1 MKFDQSKM
9 LLERAYKVIPSASQT
24 FSKGPT
30 QWPDKGSPNFLTRGA
45 GAWVWDADNNKFLDY
60 LMALGPIILGYN
72 NAVVN
77 DAIVKQL
84 HDGVV
89 FSQMHPLEVEVAE
102 LLTDIIPCAEMVRFA
117 KNGTDATSGAIR
129 ASRAHTGRNRIA
141 ICGYHGWQDWYIGT
155 TTRKIGVP
163 QSVAE
168 LSHTFIYND
177 FDSLSDLFD
186 EFPGEFAAVIMEP
199 MGVEEPTNEFLKK
212 VRKICTVNSTLLIF
226 DEIVSGF
233 RLSLGGA
240 QKIYGVKP
248 DLACYGKAIANGLP
262 LSAIVGP
269 RHIMEIFDDIFFSGT
284 FGGETLSLAA
294 CKATISVLQDEN
306 GIEKI
311 EIHGA
316 ALKSGLETII
326 TELGLNSFVGLLGH
340 PSRSVLYFPN
350 TNENENLL
358 RRTFL
363 MQQCIKRGLLYFCSH
378 IPCLAHGKSELD
390 FSLSV
395 LSAALSEFAK
405 TVEQDNFIEA
415 LDGSPV
421 TSIFRKA

>member
-177 FDSLSDLFD
+177 FDSLSDLF
-186 EFPGEFAAVIMEP
+186 
-199 MGVEEPTNEFLKK
+199 
-212 VRKICTVNSTLLIF
+212 
-226 DEIVSGF
+226 
-233 RLSLGGA
+233 LS
-240 QKIYGVKP
+240 KFY
-248 DLACYGKAIANGLP
+248 
-262 LSAIVGP
+262 
-269 RHIMEIFDDIFFSGT
+269 
-284 FGGETLSLAA
+284 
-294 CKATISVLQDEN
+294 
-306 GIEKI
+306 
-311 EIHGA
+311 
-316 ALKSGLETII
+316 
-326 TELGLNSFVGLLGH
+326 
-340 PSRSVLYFPN
+340 
-350 TNENENLL
+350 
-358 RRTFL
+358 
-363 MQQCIKRGLLYFCSH
+363 
-378 IPCLAHGKSELD
+378 
-390 FSLSV
+390 
-395 LSAALSEFAK
+395 
-405 TVEQDNFIEA
+405 
-415 LDGSPV
+415 
-421 TSIFRKA
+421 